1 MNIALIGAACV
12 LGLAATGS
20 AIGAGIAGMAAI
32 GSWKRAYMNNKPAS
46 FLLVAFAGA
55 PLTQTIYGFI
65 LMGRIINS
73 TKDPLLLLAA
83 GAMVGSGHR
92 HVGGRPG
99 TGCGCGLR
107 CLRRNRQGLRQLHN
121 RRRSLRDCGALCF
134 GIHVQRHLSLF
145 AGSEAGFFGCLLRNR

>member
-83 GAMVGSGHR
+83 GAMSGLAIGMSAVAQGQAAAAGCDAYGETGKGFANYITVVGLCET
-92 HVGGRPG
+92 V
-99 TGCGCGLR
+99 
-107 CLRRNRQGLRQLHN
+107 
-121 RRRSLRDCGALCF
+121 ALF
-134 GIHVQRHLSLF
+134 VLAFTFS
-145 AGSEAGFFGCLLRNR
+145 AV

>member
-12 LGLAATGS
+12 LGLSATGS
-20 AIGAGIAGMAAI
+20 GIGAGIAGMAAI
-32 GSWKRAYMNNKPAS
+32 GSWKRSYLNNKTPS

-83 GAMVGSGHR
+83 GIMSGLAIGMSAVAQGQAAAAGCDAYGETGKGFANYITVVGLCET
-92 HVGGRPG
+92 V
-99 TGCGCGLR
+99 
-107 CLRRNRQGLRQLHN
+107 
-121 RRRSLRDCGALCF
+121 ALF
-134 GIHVQRHLSLF
+134 VLAFTFSAI
-145 AGSEAGFFGCLLRNR
+145 